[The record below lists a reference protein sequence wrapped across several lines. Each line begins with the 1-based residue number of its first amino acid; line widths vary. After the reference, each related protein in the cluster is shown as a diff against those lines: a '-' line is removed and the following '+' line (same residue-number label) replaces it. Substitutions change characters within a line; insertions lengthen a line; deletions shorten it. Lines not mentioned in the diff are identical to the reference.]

1 VKQVILKYEINKP
14 MKFLICGAGS
24 IGERHIR
31 NLLAIGEKDINILR
45 RRVQP
50 LRTVD
55 QQFSTFI
62 NLQEAIDSKPDAAF
76 ITNPTSLHIPLA
88 LRLAEAG
95 IHLFIEKPLSD
106 SLQDVKALDT
116 ITKRKKLIIQMGFMM
131 RYHPAILQIK
141 KWIDDGIIGSPLSAR
156 VMWGEY
162 LPQWHPWEDYKKGYS
177 ARKDLGGGP
186 IFTLSHDIDLLTW
199 FFGEVKNTFSLKAK
213 KSSLNIPAE
222 DNVEIL
228 LEYKNGFIAES
239 HLDYIELPA
248 KRVWDILGDNGRI
261 EFNYY
266 ENILT
271 LYKKKKDKYKEEGVN
286 YENFD
291 RNDMFILE
299 LKDFLKNI
307 KEGITPNANLKNGV
321 ENLKILLAIQKSIK
335 EKRVISLK
343 ELDV

>member
-1 VKQVILKYEINKP
+1 
-14 MKFLICGAGS
+14 MKFLVCGAGS

-31 NLLAIGEKDINILR
+31 NLLTVGEKDINILR
-45 RRVQP
+45 RRTRP
-50 LRTVD
+50 LRTINE
-55 QQFSTFI
+55 QFETFI
-62 NLQEAIDSKPDAAF
+62 NLEEAINSKPDAAF

-88 LRLAEAG
+88 LRLAQAG

-106 SLQDVKALDT
+106 SLQNVKELET

-131 RYHPAILQIK
+131 RYHPAIVQIK

-162 LPQWHPWEDYKKGYS
+162 LPKWHPWENYKKGYS

-186 IFTLSHDIDLLTW
+186 VFTLSHDIDLLTW
-199 FFGEVKNTFSLKAK
+199 LFGEVKNTFSLKAK
-213 KSSLNIPAE
+213 KSSLNISAE

-239 HLDYIELPA
+239 HLDYIELPP

-266 ENILT
+266 ENMLT
-271 LYKKKKDKYKEEGVN
+271 LYKIKRGKYTKKNISYK
-286 YENFD
+286 NFD

-307 KEGITPNANLKNGV
+307 KEGIIPNANLKNGT
-321 ENLKILLAIQKSIK
+321 ENLKILLAIHKSIK
-335 EKRVISLK
+335 EKRVVSLK
-343 ELDV
+343 EFDV

>member
-1 VKQVILKYEINKP
+1 
-14 MKFLICGAGS
+14 MKFLVCGAGS

-31 NLLAIGEKDINILR
+31 NLLTVGEKDINILR
-45 RRVQP
+45 RRIRP
-50 LRTVD
+50 LRTINE
-55 QQFSTFI
+55 QFETFI
-62 NLQEAIDSKPDAAF
+62 NLEEAINSKPDAAF

-88 LRLAEAG
+88 LRLAQAG

-106 SLQDVKALDT
+106 SLQNVKQLEV

-141 KWIDDGIIGSPLSAR
+141 KWIDGGIIGSPLSAR
-156 VMWGEY
+156 VLWGEY
-162 LPQWHPWEDYKKGYS
+162 LPKWHPWEDYKKGYS

-186 IFTLSHDIDLLTW
+186 VFTLSHDIDLLTW
-199 FFGEVKNTFSLKAK
+199 LFGEVKNTFSLKAK
-213 KSSLNIPAE
+213 KSSLNISAE

-239 HLDYIELPA
+239 HLDYIELPP

-266 ENILT
+266 ENMLT
-271 LYKKKKDKYKEEGVN
+271 LYKIKRGKYTKKNISYM
-286 YENFD
+286 NFD

-307 KEGITPNANLKNGV
+307 KERTTPNTNLKSGA
-321 ENLKILLAIQKSIK
+321 ENLKILLAIHKSIK
-335 EKRVISLK
+335 EKRVVSLK
-343 ELDV
+343 EFDV

>member
-1 VKQVILKYEINKP
+1 
-14 MKFLICGAGS
+14 MKFLVCGAGS

-31 NLLAIGEKDINILR
+31 NLLTVGEKDINILR
-45 RRVQP
+45 RRIRP
-50 LRTVD
+50 LRTID
-55 QQFSTFI
+55 QQFKTFI
-62 NLQEAIDSKPDAAF
+62 NLEEAIDSKPNAAF

-88 LRLAEAG
+88 LKLAQAG

-106 SLQDVKALDT
+106 SLQNIKELET
-116 ITKRKKLIIQMGFMM
+116 ITKRKKLVIQMGFMM
-131 RYHPAILQIK
+131 RYHPAIVQIK
-141 KWIDDGIIGSPLSAR
+141 KWIDDGIIESPLSAR

-162 LPQWHPWEDYKKGYS
+162 LPQWHPWENYKKGYS

-186 IFTLSHDIDLLTW
+186 VFTLSHDIDLLTW
-199 FFGEVKNTFSLKAK
+199 LFGEVKNTFSLKAK
-213 KSSLNIPAE
+213 KSSLNISAE

-239 HLDYIELPA
+239 HLDYIELPP

-266 ENILT
+266 ENMLT
-271 LYKKKKDKYKEEGVN
+271 LYKIKRGKYTKKNISYK
-286 YENFD
+286 NFD

-307 KEGITPNANLKNGV
+307 KEGISPNANLKNGT
-321 ENLKILLAIQKSIK
+321 ENLKILLAIHKSIK
-335 EKRVISLK
+335 EKRVVSLK
-343 ELDV
+343 EFDV